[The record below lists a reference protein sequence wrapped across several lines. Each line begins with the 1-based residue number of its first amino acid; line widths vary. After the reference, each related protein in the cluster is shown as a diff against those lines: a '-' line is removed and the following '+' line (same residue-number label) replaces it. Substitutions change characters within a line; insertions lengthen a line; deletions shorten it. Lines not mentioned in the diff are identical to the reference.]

1 MKNMELYPLFFQ
13 ASASGSQAGVA
24 ELVQAQ
30 ISAFRDMLGGAMF
43 TECFS
48 VAELRAVKRVS
59 LHL

>member
-1 MKNMELYPLFFQ
+1 MKNMELYPPFFQ
-13 ASASGSQAGVA
+13 WSAARSQPGAA
-24 ELVQAQ
+24 KLVQAQ